1 MTSSLSL
8 LEQSHPLQSKS
19 SPFSEAEP
27 KFLAFSQHVSQDA
40 GDALFSVGTGLGAGL
55 GAGVG
60 GGVGAGE
67 GDFVVS
73 GDSEVKGGVELVS
86 EFDVGDAVGTKVISL
101 DELVD
106 VFIVVVV

>member
-1 MTSSLSL
+1 MIFSLFEFISSLSF

-27 KFLAFSQHVSQDA
+27 KFRTFSQHVSQDA
-40 GDALFSVGTGLGAGL
+40 GDALFSVGTAVGGGLGAE
-55 GAGVG
+55 
-60 GGVGAGE
+60 E
-67 GDFVVS
+67 GDLVVG
-73 GDSEVKGGVELVS
+73 GDSEVIGGVELVS

-101 DELVD
+101 DKLVD